1 MRRTSGEERVEV
13 FGGSDEDENFHRF
26 VVDSSFMVVEIVI
39 EIDVDI
45 DIDIDKHDTQSTKN
59 DFV

>member
-1 MRRTSGEERVEV
+1 VVKKRVEV

>member
-1 MRRTSGEERVEV
+1 V